1 MHDCQPDEY
10 LQTPNRK
17 RSDMTESSHP
27 LMRLLSHL
35 RHYRGLV
42 LLASLCSVL
51 NKVWDLAPPVLIGMA
66 IDVVAARED
75 SFLAQMG
82 YPDVYDQLYILTGI
96 TVVIWVLESMFQYFY
111 AVLWRNLAQTAQHE
125 LRMSAYTHIQDLEM
139 QWYSEQSTGSL
150 MAIMNDDVNQLE
162 RFLDQGAT
170 DLLHVATTI
179 IVVGAIMVS
188 VAPEVALLAILP
200 VPIIVGGSF
209 IYQRKIGV
217 RYIKV
222 RGKVAD
228 LNALLNNNLHG
239 ITTIKSFT
247 AEDREVERVSA
258 ASTSYRDSN
267 KEAIRLS
274 ASFVPIIRMAI
285 LFAFTANMLVGGWF
299 ALDGRISLGAYSVI
313 VFITQRLLWPLTR
326 LGETFDLYQRAMA
339 STSRVLDLLDTEIG
353 IVEGDTSL
361 DSVRGEIEFS
371 DVEFSYPNREVV
383 LNDVD
388 LTVSA
393 GKTVGLVGSTGSGK
407 TTLVR
412 LLLRFHDPD
421 SGTVTLDGHD
431 VRELTLD
438 SLRGSIALVSQTT
451 TLFPGS
457 VRENV
462 RYGDPEADEVAVI
475 EAARIAEA
483 LSFIEE
489 LPDGWDTDIGEGG
502 HRLSGGQRQ
511 RIASARA
518 VLKDAPVLVL
528 DEATSNVDNETEA
541 ALKRSIERISVGRTT
556 LIIAHRLSTV
566 RNADVI
572 AVIGDGVISEMG
584 THEEL
589 LESSGLYSRLW
600 AVQTGEVSA

>member
-1 MHDCQPDEY
+1 MTLGPDEY

-17 RSDMTESSHP
+17 RSGMTESSHP

-35 RHYRGLV
+35 RHYRSMV

-66 IDVVAARED
+66 IDVVATRED

-82 YPDVYDQLYILTGI
+82 YPDVYDQLYILTGF
-96 TVVIWVLESMFQYFY
+96 TVIIWVLESMFQYFY

-139 QWYSEQSTGSL
+139 QWYSEQSTGGL

-179 IVVGAIMVS
+179 IVVGAIMIS

-200 VPIIVGGSF
+200 VPIIVAGSF

-217 RYIKV
+217 RYTKV

-247 AEDREVERVSA
+247 AEDREVERVSE
-258 ASTSYRDSN
+258 ASTSYRDAN

-299 ALDGRISLGAYSVI
+299 ALDGRIGLGAYSVI

-353 IVEGDTSL
+353 IVEGETHL

-371 DVEFSYPNREVV
+371 DVGFSYPNREVV
-383 LNDVD
+383 LNDVG
-388 LTVSA
+388 LTVPA

-421 SGTVTLDGHD
+421 SGIVKLDGHD
-431 VRELTLD
+431 VRELTLE

-462 RYGDPEADEVAVI
+462 RYGDPDADEQAVI

-483 LSFIEE
+483 LSFIED

-511 RIASARA
+511 RIAIARA

-572 AVIGDGVISEMG
+572 AVIGEGAISETG

-589 LESSGLYSRLW
+589 LESNGLYSRLW
-600 AVQTGEVSA
+600 AVQTGEASA

>member
-1 MHDCQPDEY
+1 
-10 LQTPNRK
+10 
-17 RSDMTESSHP
+17 MTGSSHP

-35 RHYRGLV
+35 RQHRGTV
-42 LLASLCSVL
+42 LLASLCSVV

-66 IDVVAARED
+66 IDVVATRED
-75 SFLAQMG
+75 SFLAKMG
-82 YPDVYDQLYILTGI
+82 YPDVYEQLYILTAI
-96 TVVIWVLESMFQYFY
+96 TVVIWVLESLFQYFY

-209 IYQRKIGV
+209 IYQRRIGV
-217 RYIKV
+217 RYTKV

-247 AEDREVERVSA
+247 AEEREVERVED
-258 ASTSYRDSN
+258 ASTSYRDAN
-267 KEAIRLS
+267 REAIRLS

-299 ALDGRISLGAYSVI
+299 ALEGRISLGAYSVI

-339 STSRVLDLLDTEIG
+339 STARVLDLLDTEVG
-353 IVEGDTSL
+353 IVEGDRNL
-361 DSVRGEIEFS
+361 ESVRGEIEFS
-371 DVEFSYPNREVV
+371 DVGFSYPNREIV
-383 LNDVD
+383 LNDID
-388 LTVSA
+388 LTVPA

-412 LLLRFHDPD
+412 LMLRFHDPD
-421 SGTVTLDGHD
+421 SGTVRLDGND
-431 VRELTLD
+431 VRELTLE
-438 SLRGSIALVSQTT
+438 SLRGSISLVSQTT

-457 VRENV
+457 VRDNV
-462 RYGDPEADEVAVI
+462 RYGDPDADDETVV
-475 EAARIAEA
+475 EAARVAEA

-489 LPDGWDTDIGEGG
+489 LPDAWDTDIGEGG

-511 RIASARA
+511 RIAIARA

-572 AVIGDGVISEMG
+572 AVIGDGAISETG

-589 LESSGLYSRLW
+589 LERSGLYSRLW
-600 AVQTGEVSA
+600 AVQTGEVTA

>member
-1 MHDCQPDEY
+1 
-10 LQTPNRK
+10 
-17 RSDMTESSHP
+17 MTESSHP

-35 RHYRGLV
+35 RHHRSIV

-125 LRMSAYTHIQDLEM
+125 LRMSAYAHIQDLEM
-139 QWYSEQSTGSL
+139 QWYSEQSTGGL

-200 VPIIVGGSF
+200 VPIIVTGSF

-258 ASTSYRDSN
+258 ASTSYRDAN

-353 IVEGDTSL
+353 IVEGETRL
-361 DSVRGEIEFS
+361 DSVHGEIEFS
-371 DVEFSYPNREVV
+371 DVGFSYPNREVV

-388 LTVSA
+388 LKVPA
-393 GKTVGLVGSTGSGK
+393 GKTIGLVGSTGSGK

-421 SGTVTLDGHD
+421 SGIVTLDGHD
-431 VRELTLD
+431 VKELTLE

-462 RYGDPEADEVAVI
+462 RYGDPDADEQAVI

-483 LSFIEE
+483 LSFIED
-489 LPDGWDTDIGEGG
+489 LPDGWNTDIGEGG

-511 RIASARA
+511 RIAIARA

-541 ALKRSIERISVGRTT
+541 ALKRSIERISAGRTT

-572 AVIGDGVISEMG
+572 AVIGEGVISETG

-589 LESSGLYSRLW
+589 LESNGLYSRLW

>member
-1 MHDCQPDEY
+1 M
-10 LQTPNRK
+10 
-17 RSDMTESSHP
+17 
-27 LMRLLSHL
+27 
-35 RHYRGLV
+35 V

-66 IDVVAARED
+66 IDVVATRED

-82 YPDVYDQLYILTGI
+82 YPDVYDQLYILTGF
-96 TVVIWVLESMFQYFY
+96 TVIIWVLESMFQYFY

-139 QWYSEQSTGSL
+139 QWYSEQSTGGL

-179 IVVGAIMVS
+179 IVVGAIMIS

-200 VPIIVGGSF
+200 VPIIVAGSF

-217 RYIKV
+217 RYTKV

-247 AEDREVERVSA
+247 AEDREVERVSE
-258 ASTSYRDSN
+258 ASTSYRDAN

-299 ALDGRISLGAYSVI
+299 ALDGRIGLGAYSVI

-353 IVEGDTSL
+353 IVEGETHL

-371 DVEFSYPNREVV
+371 DVGFSYPNREVV
-383 LNDVD
+383 LNDVG
-388 LTVSA
+388 LTVPA

-421 SGTVTLDGHD
+421 SGIVKLDGHD
-431 VRELTLD
+431 VRELTLE

-462 RYGDPEADEVAVI
+462 RYGDPDADEQAVI

-483 LSFIEE
+483 LSFIED

-511 RIASARA
+511 RIAIARA

-572 AVIGDGVISEMG
+572 AVIGEGAISETG

-589 LESSGLYSRLW
+589 LESNGLYSRLW
-600 AVQTGEVSA
+600 AVQTGEASA

>member
-1 MHDCQPDEY
+1 
-10 LQTPNRK
+10 
-17 RSDMTESSHP
+17 MTESSHP
-27 LMRLLSHL
+27 LMRLLSQL
-35 RHYRGLV
+35 RHHRGTV
-42 LLASLCSVL
+42 LLASICSIL

-66 IDVVAARED
+66 IDVVAAQED
-75 SFLAQMG
+75 SFLAQFG
-82 YPDVYDQLYILTGI
+82 YPDVYEQLYILTGI
-96 TVVIWVLESMFQYFY
+96 TVVIWVLESIFQYFY

-139 QWYSEQSTGSL
+139 EWYSEQSTGSL

-179 IVVGAIMVS
+179 IVVGAIMIS

-209 IYQRKIGV
+209 IYQRRIAV
-217 RYIKV
+217 RYTKV
-222 RGKVAD
+222 RAKVAD
-228 LNALLNNNLHG
+228 LSALLNNNLHG

-247 AEDREVERVSA
+247 AEEREVERVGDVSM
-258 ASTSYRDSN
+258 SYREANRD
-267 KEAIRLS
+267 AIRLS

-285 LFAFTANMLVGGWF
+285 LFAFTANMLVGGWY

-339 STSRVLDLLDTEIG
+339 SVTRVLDLLDTKIG
-353 IVEGDTSL
+353 IVEGETRL
-361 DSVRGEIEFS
+361 ESVRGEIGFS
-371 DVEFSYPNREVV
+371 GVGFSYPEREIV
-383 LNDVD
+383 LEGIDFAIP
-388 LTVSA
+388 A

-421 SGTVTLDGHD
+421 SGAVTLDGHD
-431 VRELTLD
+431 IRDLTLQ
-438 SLRGSIALVSQTT
+438 SLRGSVALVSQTT

-457 VRENV
+457 VRDNV
-462 RYGDPEADEVAVI
+462 RYGDPDADEAAVV
-475 EAARIAEA
+475 EAARVAEA
-483 LSFIEE
+483 LGFIEE
-489 LPDGWDTDIGEGG
+489 LPYGWETDIGEGG

-511 RIASARA
+511 RIAIARA

-541 ALKRSIERISVGRTT
+541 ALKRSIETISEGRTT

-572 AVIGDGVISEMG
+572 AVIGDGHISETG

-600 AVQTGEVSA
+600 AVQTGEATT

>member
-1 MHDCQPDEY
+1 
-10 LQTPNRK
+10 
-17 RSDMTESSHP
+17 
-27 LMRLLSHL
+27 MRLLSHL
-35 RHYRGLV
+35 RQHRGTV
-42 LLASLCSVL
+42 LLASLCSVV

-75 SFLAQMG
+75 SFLAKMG
-82 YPDVYDQLYILTGI
+82 YPDVYDQLYILTAI
-96 TVVIWVLESMFQYFY
+96 TVVIWVLESLFQYFY

-200 VPIIVGGSF
+200 VPIIVAGSF
-209 IYQRKIGV
+209 IYQRRIGV
-217 RYIKV
+217 RYTKV

-247 AEDREVERVSA
+247 AEEREVERVEE
-258 ASTSYRDSN
+258 ASTSYRDAN
-267 KEAIRLS
+267 REAIRLS

-299 ALDGRISLGAYSVI
+299 ALEGRISLGAYSVI

-339 STSRVLDLLDTEIG
+339 STARVLDLLDTEVG
-353 IVEGDTSL
+353 IVEGDRNL
-361 DSVRGEIEFS
+361 ESVRGEIEFS
-371 DVEFSYPNREVV
+371 DVGFSYPNREIV
-383 LNDVD
+383 LNDID
-388 LTVSA
+388 LTVPA

-412 LLLRFHDPD
+412 LMLRFHDPD
-421 SGTVTLDGHD
+421 SGIVRLDGHD

-438 SLRGSIALVSQTT
+438 SLRGSISLVSQTT

-457 VRENV
+457 VRDNV
-462 RYGDPEADEVAVI
+462 RYGDPDADDETVV
-475 EAARIAEA
+475 EAARVAEA

-489 LPDGWDTDIGEGG
+489 LPDAWDTDIGEGG

-511 RIASARA
+511 RIAIARA

-541 ALKRSIERISVGRTT
+541 ALKRSIERISLGRTT

-572 AVIGDGVISEMG
+572 AVIGDGVISETG

-589 LESSGLYSRLW
+589 LVRSGLYSRLW

>member
-1 MHDCQPDEY
+1 MTLGLDEY

-17 RSDMTESSHP
+17 RSGMTESSHP

-35 RHYRGLV
+35 RHHRSMV

-66 IDVVAARED
+66 IDVVATRED

-82 YPDVYDQLYILTGI
+82 YPDVYDQLYILTGF

-139 QWYSEQSTGSL
+139 QWYSEQSTGGL

-179 IVVGAIMVS
+179 IVVGAIMIS

-200 VPIIVGGSF
+200 VPIIVTGSF

-217 RYIKV
+217 RYTKV

-247 AEDREVERVSA
+247 AEDREVERVSE
-258 ASTSYRDSN
+258 ASTSYRDAN

-339 STSRVLDLLDTEIG
+339 STSRVLDLLDTEVG
-353 IVEGDTSL
+353 IVEGETCI

-371 DVEFSYPNREVV
+371 DVGFSYPNREVV
-383 LNDVD
+383 LNDVG
-388 LTVSA
+388 LTVPA

-421 SGTVTLDGHD
+421 SGLVKLDGHD
-431 VRELTLD
+431 VRELTLE

-462 RYGDPEADEVAVI
+462 RYGDPDADEQAVI

-483 LSFIEE
+483 LSFIED

-511 RIASARA
+511 RIAIARA

-572 AVIGDGVISEMG
+572 AVIGEGAISETG

-589 LESSGLYSRLW
+589 LESNGLYSRLW

>member
-1 MHDCQPDEY
+1 MDGS
-10 LQTPNRK
+10 R
-17 RSDMTESSHP
+17 HP
-27 LMRLLSHL
+27 LMRLLEHL
-35 RHYRGLV
+35 KEHRTTV
-42 LLASLCSVL
+42 FLASFCSII

-66 IDVVAARED
+66 IDVVAAQEN
-75 SFLAQMG
+75 SFLAQFG
-82 YPDVYDQLYILTGI
+82 YTDVYDQLYILTGI
-96 TVVIWVLESMFQYFY
+96 TVVIWVLESLFQYFY

-125 LRMSAYTHIQDLEM
+125 LRMSTYTHIQDLEM
-139 QWYSEQSTGSL
+139 QWFSEQPTGSL

-179 IVVGAIMVS
+179 IVVGAIMIS

-200 VPIIVGGSF
+200 VPIIVTGSF
-209 IYQRKIGV
+209 IYQRRIGV
-217 RYIKV
+217 RYSKV

-247 AEDREVERVSA
+247 AEQREVDRVGEV
-258 ASTSYRDSN
+258 STSYREAN
-267 KEAIRLS
+267 REAIRLS

-299 ALDGRISLGAYSVI
+299 ALDGKISLGAYSVI

-353 IVEGDTSL
+353 IVEGDTKL
-361 DSVRGEIEFS
+361 EGAEGEISFN
-371 DVEFSYPNREVV
+371 DLGFSYPDRETV
-383 LNDVD
+383 LEGVN
-388 LTVSA
+388 LTIPA
-393 GKTVGLVGSTGSGK
+393 GETVGLVGSTGSGK

-421 SGTVTLDGHD
+421 SGSVALDGHD
-431 VRELTLD
+431 VRDLTLD
-438 SLRGSIALVSQTT
+438 SLRSSVSLVSQTT

-457 VRENV
+457 VRDNIL
-462 RYGDPEADEVAVI
+462 YGDPSADEESVI
-475 EAARIAEA
+475 EAARVAEA
-483 LSFIEE
+483 LPFIEN
-489 LPDGWDTDIGEGG
+489 LPQGWDTDIGEGG

-511 RIASARA
+511 RIAIARA
-518 VLKDAPVLVL
+518 VLKDAPILVL

-541 ALKRSIERISVGRTT
+541 ALKRSIEKISVGRTT

-566 RNADVI
+566 RNADTI
-572 AVIGDGVISEMG
+572 AVLGQGSISETG

-589 LESSGLYSRLW
+589 LNGNGLYPRLW
-600 AVQTGEVSA
+600 AVQTGEVSQ

>member
-1 MHDCQPDEY
+1 MAG
-10 LQTPNRK
+10 
-17 RSDMTESSHP
+17 SSHP
-27 LMRLLSHL
+27 LMRLLSQL
-35 RHYRGLV
+35 RHHRSTV
-42 LLASLCSVL
+42 LLASICSVV

-66 IDVVAARED
+66 IDVVATQED
-75 SFLAQMG
+75 SFLAQFG

-96 TVVIWVLESMFQYFY
+96 TVVVWVLESIFQYIY

-150 MAIMNDDVNQLE
+150 MAILNDDVNQLE

-179 IVVGAIMVS
+179 IVVGAIMIS
-188 VAPEVALLAILP
+188 VAPEVALLAIMP
-200 VPIIVGGSF
+200 VPIIVAGSF
-209 IYQRKIGV
+209 IYQRRIGA
-217 RYIKV
+217 RYTKV
-222 RGKVAD
+222 RSKVAD
-228 LNALLNNNLHG
+228 LSALLNNNLHG
-239 ITTIKSFT
+239 IMTIKSFT
-247 AEDREVERVSA
+247 AEEREVERVGD
-258 ASTSYRDSN
+258 ASVSYREANRD
-267 KEAIRLS
+267 AIRLS

-339 STSRVLDLLDTEIG
+339 STTRVLDLLDTEIG
-353 IVEGDTSL
+353 IVEGDTEL
-361 DSVRGEIEFS
+361 DVVRGEIRFS
-371 DVEFSYPNREVV
+371 EVGFSYPNREVV
-383 LNDVD
+383 LRGVD
-388 LTVSA
+388 FAVPA
-393 GKTVGLVGSTGSGK
+393 GRTVGLVGSTGSGK

-421 SGTVTLDGHD
+421 TGTVSLDGHD
-431 VRELTLD
+431 VRELTLE

-462 RYGDPEADEVAVI
+462 RYGDPQASDEAVV

-483 LSFIEE
+483 LGFIEE
-489 LPDGWDTDIGEGG
+489 LPDGWETDIGEGG

-511 RIASARA
+511 RIAIARA

-541 ALKRSIERISVGRTT
+541 ALKRSIDRISEGRTT

-572 AVIGDGVISEMG
+572 AVIGEGRISETG

-600 AVQTGEVSA
+600 AVQTGEVTA

>member
-1 MHDCQPDEY
+1 MAG
-10 LQTPNRK
+10 
-17 RSDMTESSHP
+17 SSHP
-27 LMRLLSHL
+27 LMRLLSQL
-35 RHYRGLV
+35 RHHRSTV
-42 LLASLCSVL
+42 LLASICSVV

-66 IDVVAARED
+66 IDVVATQED
-75 SFLAQMG
+75 SFLAQFG

-96 TVVIWVLESMFQYFY
+96 TVVVWVLESIFQYIY

-150 MAIMNDDVNQLE
+150 MAILNDDVNQLE

-179 IVVGAIMVS
+179 IVVGAIMIS
-188 VAPEVALLAILP
+188 VAPEVALLAIMP
-200 VPIIVGGSF
+200 VPIIVAGSF
-209 IYQRKIGV
+209 IYQRRIGA
-217 RYIKV
+217 RYTKV
-222 RGKVAD
+222 RSKVAD
-228 LNALLNNNLHG
+228 LSALLNNNLHG
-239 ITTIKSFT
+239 IMTIKSFT
-247 AEDREVERVSA
+247 AEEREVERVGD
-258 ASTSYRDSN
+258 ASVSYREANRD
-267 KEAIRLS
+267 AIRLS

-339 STSRVLDLLDTEIG
+339 STTRVLDLLATEIG
-353 IVEGDTSL
+353 IVEGDTEL
-361 DSVRGEIEFS
+361 DVVRGEIRFS
-371 DVEFSYPNREVV
+371 EVGFSYPNREVV
-383 LNDVD
+383 LRGVD
-388 LTVSA
+388 FAVPA
-393 GKTVGLVGSTGSGK
+393 GRTVGLVGSTGSGK

-421 SGTVTLDGHD
+421 TGTVSLDGHD
-431 VRELTLD
+431 VRELTLK

-462 RYGDPEADEVAVI
+462 RYGDPQASDEAVV

-483 LSFIEE
+483 LGFIEE
-489 LPDGWDTDIGEGG
+489 LPDGWETEIGEGG

-511 RIASARA
+511 RIAIARA

-541 ALKRSIERISVGRTT
+541 ALKRSIDRISEGRTT

-572 AVIGDGVISEMG
+572 AVIGEGRISETG

-600 AVQTGEVSA
+600 AVQTGEVTA

>member
-1 MHDCQPDEY
+1 M
-10 LQTPNRK
+10 
-17 RSDMTESSHP
+17 
-27 LMRLLSHL
+27 
-35 RHYRGLV
+35 

-66 IDVVAARED
+66 IDVVATRED

-82 YPDVYDQLYILTGI
+82 YPDVYDQLYILTGF
-96 TVVIWVLESMFQYFY
+96 TVIIWVLESMFQYFY

-139 QWYSEQSTGSL
+139 QWYSEQSTGGL

-179 IVVGAIMVS
+179 IVVGAIMIS

-200 VPIIVGGSF
+200 VPIIVAGSF

-217 RYIKV
+217 RYTKV

-247 AEDREVERVSA
+247 AEDREVERVSE
-258 ASTSYRDSN
+258 ASTSYRDAN

-299 ALDGRISLGAYSVI
+299 ALDGRIGLGAYSVI

-353 IVEGDTSL
+353 IVEGETHL

-371 DVEFSYPNREVV
+371 DVGFSYPNREVV
-383 LNDVD
+383 LNDVG
-388 LTVSA
+388 LTVPA

-421 SGTVTLDGHD
+421 SGIVKLDGHD
-431 VRELTLD
+431 VRELTLE

-462 RYGDPEADEVAVI
+462 RYGDPDADEQAVI

-483 LSFIEE
+483 LSFIED

-511 RIASARA
+511 RIAIARA

-572 AVIGDGVISEMG
+572 AVIGEGAISETG

-589 LESSGLYSRLW
+589 LESNGLYSRLW
-600 AVQTGEVSA
+600 AVQTGEASA

>member
-1 MHDCQPDEY
+1 
-10 LQTPNRK
+10 
-17 RSDMTESSHP
+17 MTESSHP

-35 RHYRGLV
+35 RHHRSIV

-66 IDVVAARED
+66 IDVVATRED

-125 LRMSAYTHIQDLEM
+125 LRMSAYAHIQDLEM
-139 QWYSEQSTGSL
+139 QWYSEQSTGGL

-200 VPIIVGGSF
+200 VPIIVTGSF

-217 RYIKV
+217 RYTKV

-258 ASTSYRDSN
+258 ASISYRDAN

-299 ALDGRISLGAYSVI
+299 ALDGRIGLGAYSVI

-353 IVEGDTSL
+353 IVEGETQL

-371 DVEFSYPNREVV
+371 DVGFSYPNREVV
-383 LNDVD
+383 LNDID
-388 LTVSA
+388 LTVPA

-412 LLLRFHDPD
+412 LLLRFHDTD
-421 SGTVTLDGHD
+421 SGIVTLDGHD
-431 VRELTLD
+431 VRELTLE

-462 RYGDPEADEVAVI
+462 RYGDPDADEQAVI

-483 LSFIEE
+483 LSFIED

-511 RIASARA
+511 RIAIARA

-541 ALKRSIERISVGRTT
+541 ALKRSIERISAGRTT

-572 AVIGDGVISEMG
+572 AVIGEGVISETG
-584 THEEL
+584 THDEL
-589 LESSGLYSRLW
+589 LESNGLYSRLW